1 MAMDAIEA
9 TGSMTSSYQSERF
22 DYKAQPVGDRVL
34 IKQKDNE
41 SGKSETRLTEKK
53 EPSAEAIKEAVD
65 KINKSACNS
74 IAEFGIH
81 EKTNRI
87 VIKIVDRTS
96 HKVLKEFPPEE
107 TLDMIAKVWEQAG
120 LIVDEKR

>member
-1 MAMDAIEA
+1 MAMEAIEA
-9 TGSMTSSYQSERF
+9 TGSMTKAYQSERF
-22 DYKAQPVGDRVL
+22 DFAAQTQVDQVVV
-34 IKQKDNE
+34 KQQDTGNRQ
-41 SGKSETRLTEKK
+41 SETRNEKK
-53 EPSAEAIKEAVD
+53 DPSIETIKDAVE
-65 KINKSACNS
+65 KINKSASNS

-87 VIKIVDRTS
+87 VIKIVDKTT
-96 HKVLKEFPPEE
+96 HKILKEFPPEE